1 MFEHESLSRFLC
13 KPETEKIYAKEVSY
27 IQNFQNVA
35 VILHVNLETI
45 IIFQNIYIYSTLY
58 KEMKF
63 REQE

>member
-1 MFEHESLSRFLC
+1 MKVSADFSVNQ
-13 KPETEKIYAKEVSY
+13 KQGKIYAKEVSY

-58 KEMKF
+58 KELKF